1 MDLPGLAQ
9 CTIRTP
15 KFTLTVNHVSG
26 AEQAAL
32 FPNVEA
38 WAAKFTWYVLLESTC
53 DAGPLFV
60 EAPLPCPDTLTSGK
74 KVCLHCRAWLECA
87 AGPHTPLWCDL
98 NRP

>member
-9 CTIRTP
+9 CTIYTP

-38 WAAKFTWYVLLESTC
+38 WAAQFTW
-53 DAGPLFV
+53 
-60 EAPLPCPDTLTSGK
+60 
-74 KVCLHCRAWLECA
+74 
-87 AGPHTPLWCDL
+87 
-98 NRP
+98 